1 MLRAMLRWIFRR
13 IVGIYFRDV
22 EVTGEVPAKDT
33 GGRLFAANHANAL
46 VDPILVLTQAPCD
59 VSPVAKST
67 LWKIPGLKWL
77 LDAADAVPIVRRRDD
92 PNNSE
97 KENDA
102 VFQRVARPLGRGG
115 TFLIFREGTSHNEP
129 HLLALRSGAGR

>member
-33 GGRLFAANHANAL
+33 GGRLFAANHVNGL
-46 VDPILVLTQAPCD
+46 VDPILVLTQAPCAI
-59 VSPVAKST
+59 SPVAKST

-92 PNNSE
+92 PNKSE
-97 KENDA
+97 KDNEA
-102 VFQRVARPLGRGG
+102 VFERVASHLSGG
-115 TFLIFREGTSHNEP
+115 GNILIFPEGTS
-129 HLLALRSGAGR
+129 